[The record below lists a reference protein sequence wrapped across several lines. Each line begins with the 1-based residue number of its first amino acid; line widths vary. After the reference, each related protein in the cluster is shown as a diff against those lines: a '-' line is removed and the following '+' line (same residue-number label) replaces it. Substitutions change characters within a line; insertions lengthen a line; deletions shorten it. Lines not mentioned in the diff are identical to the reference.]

1 MSISGSVPISGHEQ
15 GGQALT
21 LDTAADVDQLVA
33 LLSEPTTHTAT
44 LETDHAAIDAH
55 VQDGRGYLLYSGDEA
70 FGYSIGDETS
80 PAMESEVGFPA
91 GSGLPIEQFREALL
105 EFVATEGR
113 LPTSVQW
120 RDAADLPGQP

>member
-15 GGQALT
+15 GGQSLT
-21 LDTAADVDQLVA
+21 LDTVADVDQLVA

-44 LETDHAAIDAH
+44 LETSRAAIDAH
-55 VQDGRGYLLYSGDEA
+55 VQDGRGYLLYSGDEV

-80 PAMESEVGFPA
+80 PAVESEVGFPA
-91 GSGLPIEQFREALL
+91 GAGLPIEQFRKALV

-113 LPTSVQW
+113 LPTSVPW
-120 RDAADLPGQP
+120 RDAADLPAQP